1 MENCQVGCL
10 VLQDRRVCPDSTHN
24 KTDSRTEPAALNPS
38 NSGFAGLDLSGSA
51 KGEGG
56 WDKTNS
62 NVGFGTW

>member
-51 KGEGG
+51 TQEREISLRPHR
-56 WDKTNS
+56 KTR
-62 NVGFGTW
+62 TCL